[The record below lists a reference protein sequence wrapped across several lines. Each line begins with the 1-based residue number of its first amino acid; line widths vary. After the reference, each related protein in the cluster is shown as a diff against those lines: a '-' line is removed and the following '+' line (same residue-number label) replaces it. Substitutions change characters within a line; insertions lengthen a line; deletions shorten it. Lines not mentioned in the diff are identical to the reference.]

1 MISNV
6 EFDMNAQKKVEEPTK
21 PTSKPKPTPARIVQ
35 VEAQLNLEGGE
46 NEFIDDYQLPASN
59 IRGIFYIRKFLMDP
73 SLKIT
78 LSYQNNADEPMP
90 YFLIEVT
97 YTSEEGAKS
106 RGIIK
111 LKKLPIKLNYMVYFI
126 RRHLRVHFNDEH
138 T

>member
-1 MISNV
+1 M
-6 EFDMNAQKKVEEPTK
+6 
-21 PTSKPKPTPARIVQ
+21 
-35 VEAQLNLEGGE
+35 EAQLNLEGGE

-90 YFLIEVT
+90 YFVIEVT
-97 YTSEEGAKS
+97 YTPEEGAKS
-106 RGIIK
+106 RASVK
-111 LKKLPIKLNYMVYFI
+111 LKKLPVKLNYLVYFI
-126 RRHLRVHFNDEH
+126 RRHLRVHFNNEH